1 MMREIMV
8 NNLLAWVGLAVSAT
22 QQKCRNFKPRLSE
35 NGDIGETEPFRWMMA
50 YLPKPADTTKPEKPW
65 LIYCFFY
72 SSSRPGC
79 FC

>member
-1 MMREIMV
+1 MV
-8 NNLLAWVGLAVSAT
+8 NNLLTQVGLAVGVT
-22 QQKCRNFKPRLSE
+22 QQKYRNFKLRPFE
-35 NGDIGETEPFRWMMA
+35 NSDVLDTEPFRWMMA